1 MTSPSKVALVIIH
14 WNNRSLLEKFLPSV
28 VANSQDDARI
38 YVADNAST
46 DDSVAWLQE
55 HYPQIHIIAL
65 PQNYGYAGGYN
76 EALKHLEEEY
86 FILLNNDVEVPP
98 HWIKPLIQNLENNP
112 KAAAAQPK
120 ILQYAHRNMFEYA
133 GAGGGFI
140 DKLGY
145 PFCRGRLFEST
156 EEDFGQYNDNRE
168 IFWAS
173 GACLFV
179 RAKAF
184 KEVGGF
190 DAHFFAHMEEI
201 DLCWRM
207 QLMGYTIHYVGNSE
221 VYHLGGSTLQKSNPK
236 KTYLNFRNSLQMI
249 LKNADSGQLWWFIPL
264 RSTLDLMSSIFFLMN
279 AKTSDSAAVHRAHA
293 HFFFKWNKWWKLR
306 KEVKRNITHVQ
317 LHGVYPGSVVFEHFI
332 GKKKT
337 FSQLKH
343 LKQIAS

>member
-28 VANSQDDARI
+28 VANSQEDARI

-55 HYPQIHIIAL
+55 HYPQVQLICL

-76 EALKHLEEEY
+76 EALKNLEEEY

-98 HWIKPLIQNLENNP
+98 NWIKPVLQTLESNSQIG
-112 KAAAAQPK
+112 AAQPK
-120 ILQYAHRNMFEYA
+120 ILQYNQRNMFEYA

-140 DKLGY
+140 DQLGY
-145 PFCRGRLFEST
+145 PFCRGRLFESL
-156 EEDFGQYNDNRE
+156 EEDFGQYNDSRE
-168 IFWAS
+168 VFWAS
-173 GACLFV
+173 GACMFV

-184 KEVGGF
+184 KEAGGF
-190 DAHFFAHMEEI
+190 DANFFAHMEEI

-207 QLMGYTIHYVGNSE
+207 QLMGYTIHYNGNSE

-249 LKNADSGQLWWFIPL
+249 LKNADSSQLWWFIPV

-293 HFFFKWNKWWKLR
+293 HFFFQWGKWWKLR
-306 KEVKRNITHVQ
+306 KEVKRLRSHQQ
-317 LHGVYPGSVVFEHFI
+317 LHGIYPGSVVFEHFA
-332 GKKKT
+332 GKKKR

-343 LKQIAS
+343 LKQIGS